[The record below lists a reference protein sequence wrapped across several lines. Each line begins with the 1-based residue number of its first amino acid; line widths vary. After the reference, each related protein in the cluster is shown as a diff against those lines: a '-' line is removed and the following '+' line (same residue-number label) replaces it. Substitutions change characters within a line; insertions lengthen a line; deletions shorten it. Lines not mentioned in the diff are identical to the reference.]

1 MNDYDSSTTLAGQ
14 HGRDNGKNFQIR
26 EVPPVEM
33 ATFIL
38 RLLGAIR
45 LEGVDELRA
54 LMHSGKARKAAQETG
69 DDAAG
74 VADGE
79 VENEDN
85 EDDIDTVLRLLAGCD
100 AIATRSLI
108 LDVLKYVMVAPDP
121 QHPGMFR
128 ALRDD
133 DIKELRTLGDII
145 GAFVRTHVMPGL

>member
-1 MNDYDSSTTLAGQ
+1 MNDYDSTVTLAGQ

-54 LMHSGKARKAAQETG
+54 LMTPTE
-69 DDAAG
+69 G
-74 VADGE
+74 VDE
-79 VENEDN
+79 
-85 EDDIDTVLRLLAGCD
+85 IDTVLRLLAGCD
-100 AIATRSLI
+100 ATATRALI

>member
-1 MNDYDSSTTLAGQ
+1 MNGYDSTITLAGE

-45 LEGVDELRA
+45 LEGVDDLRA
-54 LMHSGKARKAAQETG
+54 LMTPA
-69 DDAAG
+69 
-74 VADGE
+74 
-79 VENEDN
+79 EDVD
-85 EDDIDTVLRLLAGCD
+85 EIDTVLRLLAGCD
-100 AIATRSLI
+100 ATATRALI

-145 GAFVRTHVMPGL
+145 GAFVRTHVIPGL